1 MCVTHFICIIFP
13 HFEVMMKIIPELHDF
28 LACSTPDSW
37 VQVALDNQHLMLVDH
52 ANCEKKAASTALT
65 LINRC
70 FDKPDILN
78 AMSKLAREE
87 LRHFEQVIAILKK
100 RKLEYISIS
109 SSRYAKG
116 LHKYIPS
123 NEPER
128 LVHTLIVGAFIEA
141 RSCERFEK
149 IAPFLDEELNKFYVS
164 LLKSESR
171 HYQDYLKLA
180 IKYSNEDIT
189 ELVAFYAQKE
199 KELIESAD
207 KDFRFHSGVYSP
219 KAA

>member
-1 MCVTHFICIIFP
+1 MCVACFLCIILP

>member
-1 MCVTHFICIIFP
+1 
-13 HFEVMMKIIPELHDF
+13 MKIIPELHDF

>member
-1 MCVTHFICIIFP
+1 
-13 HFEVMMKIIPELHDF
+13 MKTIPELHDF

-37 VQVALDNQHLMLVDH
+37 VQVALDNEHLMLVDH